1 MASEFFDKVYKVVR
15 QIPEG
20 RVTTYGHIAR
30 FLGTGRS
37 ARVVGY
43 AMNASHNDAS
53 VPAHRVVNRKGVL
66 TGKHF
71 FGGSTPMEDLLKSE
85 GILIVEDQI
94 QNFEQC
100 IWDPMEHLDQAAYFT
115 DLIE

>member
-1 MASEFFDKVYKVVR
+1 MASEFYEKVYRVVR

-30 FLGTGRS
+30 FVGAARS

-43 AMNASHNDAS
+43 AMNASHNDTT
-53 VPAHRVVNRKGVL
+53 VPAHRVVNRKGLL

-71 FGGSTPMEDLLKSE
+71 FGGSTVMEDLLASE
-85 GILIVEDQI
+85 GITVVEDEI
-94 QNFEQC
+94 QNFESLV
-100 IWDPMEHLDQAAYFT
+100 WDPMDHLDQEEF
-115 DLIE
+115 LESI

>member
-1 MASEFFDKVYKVVR
+1 MASAFFDKVYRVVR
-15 QIPEG
+15 YIPEG

-43 AMNASHNDAS
+43 AMNASHNDPT
-53 VPAHRVVNRKGVL
+53 VPAHRVVNRRGVL

-71 FGGSTPMEDLLKSE
+71 FGGSTIMEDLLSSE
-85 GILIVEDQI
+85 GVAVVEDQI
-94 QNFEQC
+94 QDFNRL
-100 IWDPMEHLDQAAYFT
+100 IWDPMEHLDQEDFLE
-115 DLIE
+115 DLI

>member
-1 MASEFFDKVYKVVR
+1 MASEFFNNVYTVVR

-20 RVTTYGHIAR
+20 QVTTYGHIAR

-43 AMNASHNDAS
+43 AMNASHKDPS

-71 FGGSTPMEDLLKSE
+71 FG
-85 GILIVEDQI
+85 
-94 QNFEQC
+94 
-100 IWDPMEHLDQAAYFT
+100 
-115 DLIE
+115 

>member
-1 MASEFFDKVYKVVR
+1 MASAFFDKVYRVVR
-15 QIPEG
+15 HIPEG

-43 AMNASHNDAS
+43 AMNASHNDPT

-71 FGGSTPMEDLLKSE
+71 FGGQHSCRIYSKAKGLPLWKTKFKNSRSTF
-85 GILIVEDQI
+85 GIQ
-94 QNFEQC
+94 
-100 IWDPMEHLDQAAYFT
+100 WST
-115 DLIE
+115 

>member
-1 MASEFFDKVYKVVR
+1 MASAFFDKVYRVVR
-15 QIPEG
+15 HIPEG

-43 AMNASHNDAS
+43 AMNASHNDPT

-71 FGGSTPMEDLLKSE
+71 FGGSTIMEDLLSSV
-85 GILIVEDQI
+85 GIAVIEDQI
-94 QNFEQC
+94 QEFQKHL
-100 IWDPMEHLDQAAYFT
+100 WDPMEHLNQEEFLE
-115 DLIE
+115 DLI